1 MRYAYW
7 LLVGALAGLGVAAL
21 LSIGLAFLLVAL
33 VLTVIGLRTAA
44 LRDRSMLAIPAGV
57 GLAVFYLAWLNR
69 DGPGR
74 VCSASGTSITCTE
87 QVSPW
92 PFVAVAAVLV
102 AVSVII
108 VRATRR

>member
-7 LLVGALAGLGVAAL
+7 LLVGALFGLGVAAL
-21 LSIGLAFLLVAL
+21 LSIGLAFLLVAV
-33 VLTVIGLRTAA
+33 VLTVIGLRTPA

-74 VCSASGTSITCTE
+74 VCAASGTSIICTE

-92 PFVAVAAVLV
+92 PFIVVAAVLV
-102 AVSVII
+102 VTPVVVA
-108 VRATRR
+108 RFRR